1 MSVMLIPRFV
11 FPVGSLVGWCTKP
24 AMITEIP
31 MLHPRHIFAGAA
43 AILLAAALV
52 AVWLA
57 YGVYLQA
64 VLFVALLAGL
74 ALALTAVT
82 LGMRA
87 WLRRLALRELAP
99 GASALLLDNGPAR
112 YVTPHQPA
120 PVALPQAAPIDVTP
134 VVVAAPPPHWTQLTR
149 PGALLFG
156 SGDDG
161 AAYAELAYC
170 AGIAICGQPRSGKTT
185 LARLL
190 LAQAAQQDATLI
202 VCDPHGA
209 RPDSLLAS
217 LDPLRP
223 AMQRAATSGEE
234 IADAIA
240 LACRIADTRLHSSAQ
255 YPPLVVVIDE
265 LTSLVLKQTLD
276 YATLARLAALVVEP
290 AKVRM
295 HIILIGHDWSAK
307 TLGSY
312 GAVLRRAVTH
322 RAVLRSDIGNAD
334 LLLPTALAK
343 QAARLERG
351 TAIIVGDD
359 APQTVRI
366 PQVSAA
372 DLAAVAPRR
381 ALPLP
386 WTPQGVRQCVAAVAP
401 AAAAPTERLPEPRQR
416 DLALDALRAKPG
428 MTPLELATHM
438 GWTEQVA
445 RNVCNELLDA
455 GLVERRQDGRA
466 YRYWVK

>member
-1 MSVMLIPRFV
+1 MTTPR
-11 FPVGSLVGWCTKP
+11 
-24 AMITEIP
+24 AIIAIT
-31 MLHPRHIFAGAA
+31 AA
-43 AILLAAALV
+43 ALLAAALV
-52 AVWLA
+52 AVWLEFGA
-57 YGVYLQA
+57 QLR
-64 VLFVALLAGL
+64 VALLVVIL
-74 ALALTAVT
+74 ALLALGLTLAT
-82 LGMRA
+82 LGIRA
-87 WLRRLALRELAP
+87 ALRRLATRELAP
-99 GASALLLDNGPAR
+99 GASALLLDDGPAR
-112 YVTPHQPA
+112 YFTPHQPA
-120 PVALPQAAPIDVTP
+120 AASVLQNAPIDVTP
-134 VVVAAPPPHWTQLTR
+134 VVVASAPAPHWSQLTR

-170 AGIAICGQPRSGKTT
+170 AGVAICGQPRSGKTT

-209 RPDSLLAS
+209 RPDSLLSS
-217 LDPLRP
+217 LEPLRP
-223 AMQRAATSGEE
+223 AMQRAATSGDE
-234 IADAIA
+234 IANAIA
-240 LACRIADTRLHSSAQ
+240 LACRIADKRLQSAAQ

-322 RAVLRSDIGNAD
+322 RAVLRSDAGNAD
-334 LLLPTALAK
+334 LLLPPALAK

-359 APQTVRI
+359 APQTVRV
-366 PQVSAA
+366 PQVNAA
-372 DLAAVAPRR
+372 DLAAVARR
-381 ALPLP
+381 LPQRSLP
-386 WTPQGVRQCVAAVAP
+386 TPQAVRQIAQSAAAVTQTPPP

-416 DLALDALRAKPG
+416 DLALDALRARPG
-428 MTPLELATHM
+428 LTARELAQHM
-438 GWTEQVA
+438 GWDEQVA
-445 RNVCNELLDA
+445 RNVCGDLLDA
-455 GLVERRQDGRA
+455 GAVERRQDGRS
-466 YRYWVK
+466 YRYWVR